1 MTSKILT
8 ENFFIY
14 WVRTC
19 VFIHRNSIFW
29 VGWGLGVCIIN
40 GRILY
45 TRLYGNMNCFFRKLC
60 LLECVSYPG
69 SILCGVGYVVR
80 AGTLVSWWHWFLQV
94 AWTRPASVWDLW
106 RGHSERSNKVNY
118 WGHLNWT
125 QKIFLFKSLILDE
138 NTQHLPSLPSFFLRS
153 ALYFSFLARCII
165 TCAVFASLKPLQER
179 KVHVHIFCL
188 VLYALL
194 NIERKSKKH
203 EFSKKANKRHLVG
216 ISLP

>member
-29 VGWGLGVCIIN
+29 VGWGLGVCIIH
-40 GRILY
+40 GCILY
-45 TRLYGNMNCFFRKLC
+45 TRLYGNMNCLFFQETVFVGVCFLPWKYSLRGRVCREGWDTGFLVTWVSSSRLNKASLC
-60 LLECVSYPG
+60 LG
-69 SILCGVGYVVR
+69 SV
-80 AGTLVSWWHWFLQV
+80 
-94 AWTRPASVWDLW
+94 
-106 RGHSERSNKVNY
+106 ERSQRKVNY

-125 QKIFLFKSLILDE
+125 QKIFLLQSLILDE

-203 EFSKKANKRHLVG
+203 EFSKKAHKRHLVG